1 MDLSVNPTV
10 CPDCSADVPSGAR
23 FCRRCGHAL
32 AGPAQEAP
40 TVSSRRTQPPESS
53 PGGPEQ
59 VETANQ
65 SQALSSPTSGSPPAS
80 GSTVPSAPTLMDA
93 GAADAAK
100 PMWRRPPGLAALA
113 ITVLAIAGGVV
124 AIIATTNNSHS
135 RAVGAAVV
143 STTASRSS
151 GNIQAGAPASAAS
164 RSAGP
169 GSAQSVTL
177 QLRPSVSVY
186 VCLLGDRGNKLIPGL
201 ILQPG
206 SAQPTYYAK
215 HFEITLGNNA
225 VKLIVNG
232 QPSAAVPP
240 SSQPIGY
247 SITPAGRRTLPAGQL
262 PTCK

>member
-40 TVSSRRTQPPESS
+40 AVSSRRTQPPESS

-164 RSAGP
+164 RSAGH

-177 QLRPSVSVY
+177 SLRPTAGVY
-186 VCLLGDRGNKLIPGL
+186 VCLIGDNGRKVIPG
-201 ILQPG
+201 IELQPG
-206 SAQPTYYAK
+206 VSTPTYDARR
-215 HFEITLGNNA
+215 FQITLGNSSLTMFVDGRA
-225 VKLIVNG
+225 RT
-232 QPSAAVPP
+232 VPA
-240 SSQPIGY
+240 SSQAIGY